1 MKSTVGICLPPT
13 SLHTFFLSLIDRGAG
28 RPRYSCPTT
37 TVPDDAS
44 NRAGKLFSTTETTT
58 HGIRQH
64 TSNHFVYA
72 SVYLQPTYYTA
83 PAASY
88 STTILET
95 RTQWPTNELPPVL
108 MSSSAAP
115 DDRGASRPRSGIL
128 TPSSDGSLNHA
139 SHKAAVSTVSSPA
152 DRCRRRSD
160 PAMERLLRPSIAVK
174 PHPHTLSVQPKTLLP
189 LFVLRRQ
196 DLPLSCIDF
205 GSTTAESAYTRL
217 VESRIKI
224 LDLETRIGAARSVL
238 VARHEATRAV
248 YAIER
253 YADGLY
259 AMCRL
264 GAWVSVE
271 RLARDAATA
280 VCAERVFPVKAETLS
295 SPSIAAAAMTMTT
308 TTMTT
313 LRMDSPQRKKRAA
326 IEAIQSLVR
335 KKPKAEAR
343 TSSDGVTAPEVPR
356 RSSDQMLAHVK
367 QSVEESPMPETMI
380 RHVKKGEEEVP
391 MPEIMIPHIKSARDE
406 KTPEIMIRYVKGED
420 EVPMPEIMIPH
431 VKTSPDETQVV
442 QSSKAKAHFPVRET
456 QGESSAMGAVSAL
469 PSSQIHI
476 RAIDD
481 DTQDMATNIF
491 ENIRAHYFEALY
503 KSMGSLAYF
512 AKGPLSRARSAFHL
526 DLEATLDMADLI
538 EFLKSLVL
546 TTVQV
551 DKKYRETAPDIISQI
566 VAPVD
571 SSDEARSKKRKPKK
585 MKIGKNGLYP
595 DEDDRIRKWWN
606 ANKPELDEE
615 QPTYT
620 AMQIKSHLSLLRTRE
635 TQLQM
640 ILILEILALE
650 PLKAADDA
658 ADTSLPLL
666 PGASASQARRSPAV
680 APAKKRNKH
689 NLPVLIDVHADRL
702 TIWQSTATDEQQLA
716 EESQV
721 NRHSRSSSLVQKSSS
736 EPLKDFCTDVIVPF
750 FSARIP
756 EMCDAISRK
765 LGGPVIVPASGSK
778 TQKRSA
784 PKKEQKPGSAT
795 KRPAAVQRPRTLQRA
810 LSTDQQSRRSVSRG
824 PSNMIA
830 LLRSATSTSLPS
842 MKREGSETARLG
854 RLSKMEGDSQRRPAL
869 SRSNSSGVAGHD
881 TSKASRQALVDAQ
894 VKDAI
899 AALRKPNRQVVGQAM
914 QEADQQRVLAAKKTR
929 RMQRSTIVKAT
940 PANNRFRD
948 VYAYSQGQP
957 GLSMQHIEEP
967 VAPSSVEAFIPSTG
981 HRTGF
986 RNPMDLNTSPA
997 IDTVGSTPSK
1007 RATKSTF
1014 LHRSNDELCLPPSPL
1029 VRTSNNPTPRPLSSS
1044 LSTNKQSQL
1053 AKADEGAA
1061 KQYETRDHVFA
1072 TPAKKEKHQQVLS
1085 GSPVGQLRLQGQS
1098 EPKKSI
1104 YATLGWDNDYGI

>member
-1 MKSTVGICLPPT
+1 
-13 SLHTFFLSLIDRGAG
+13 
-28 RPRYSCPTT
+28 
-37 TVPDDAS
+37 
-44 NRAGKLFSTTETTT
+44 
-58 HGIRQH
+58 
-64 TSNHFVYA
+64 
-72 SVYLQPTYYTA
+72 
-83 PAASY
+83 
-88 STTILET
+88 
-95 RTQWPTNELPPVL
+95 

-174 PHPHTLSVQPKTLLP
+174 PHPHALSVQPKTLSP

-217 VESRIKI
+217 VESRIKV

-248 YAIER
+248 YAVER
-253 YADGLY
+253 HADGLY

-295 SPSIAAAAMTMTT
+295 SPSIAAAAMTTT
-308 TTMTT
+308 TTTTT

-356 RSSDQMLAHVK
+356 RLSDQMLAHVK
-367 QSVEESPMPETMI
+367 QSVEESPMPDIMI

-406 KTPEIMIRYVKGED
+406 KTPEIMIRHVKGEE
-420 EVPMPEIMIPH
+420 EVPMPEIMVPHIKTRPDEKTPEIMIPH
-431 VKTSPDETQVV
+431 VKPSPDETQVV
-442 QSSKAKAHFPVRET
+442 QSNKANAHSPVRET

-566 VAPVD
+566 AAPVD

-585 MKIGKNGLYP
+585 MKLGKNGLYP

-721 NRHSRSSSLVQKSSS
+721 NRHSLSGSLVQKSSS

-842 MKREGSETARLG
+842 MKREGSETANLG

-957 GLSMQHIEEP
+957 GLPMQHIEEA

-1029 VRTSNNPTPRPLSSS
+1029 VRNSNNPTPRPLSSS
-1044 LSTNKQSQL
+1044 LSTNKQPQL

-1104 YATLGWDNDYGI
+1104 YATLGWDDDYDI